1 MALERIAAGTG
12 AILYEPSRLDH
23 PTPADFD
30 PAALGAAGRITGT
43 ATGRGSAWFV
53 APRSGAATVLRHY
66 RRGGLIARLV
76 ADRYLWRGEEAT
88 RAFRELR
95 LLATLEA
102 LGLPA
107 ARPVAARYRRSGLL
121 YRADLITLAIPG
133 ARSLADRLA
142 DPAVPWARI
151 GATLRAFHDAGACHA
166 DLNARN
172 VLIDAEGGVHLID
185 FDRGTLAAPGRWRE
199 RNLERLQRSLVKIGG
214 RRPEG
219 WTALLDGYRTPRS
232 TPRR

>member
-30 PAALGAAGRITGT
+30 PQALAAAGRITGT
-43 ATGRGSAWFV
+43 AMGRGSAWFV
-53 APRSGAATVLRHY
+53 APRGGTATVLRHY
-66 RRGGLIARLV
+66 RRGGLVARLV

-95 LLATLEA
+95 LLAALEA

-107 ARPVAARYRRSGLL
+107 ARPVAARYQRAGLL

-133 ARSLADRLA
+133 ARALADRLG
-142 DPAVPWARI
+142 DPALPWARI

-172 VLIDAEGGVHLID
+172 VLLDAGDAVHLID
-185 FDRGTLAAPGRWRE
+185 FDRGSLGAPGGWRE
-199 RNLERLQRSLVKIGG
+199 QNLERLARSLVKIGG
-214 RRPEG
+214 RLPEG
-219 WTALLDGYRTPRS
+219 WAALVEGYRVPRS
-232 TPRR
+232 APRR